1 MDKFS
6 KKEIKL
12 LKGHL
17 TGIARSV
24 GCSRQ
29 YVDMV
34 IKNPTG
40 AETDKI
46 NSIVEKA
53 KSLIKILSNE

>member
-1 MDKFS
+1 MANFS
-6 KKEIKL
+6 EKEIKL

-17 TGIARSV
+17 AAIARSV

-34 IKNPTG
+34 IKKPSG
-40 AETDKI
+40 AETPKI

-53 KSLIKILSNE
+53 QAIIRIFGNE